1 MKVAKTNLL
10 SQIEIYEKQEG
21 AQSSSETDNEK
32 QYSKQTLNEPAVADS
47 VIANERMTASNE
59 TLPRKQ
65 EL

>member
-1 MKVAKTNLL
+1 MKVARTNLL

-32 QYSKQTLNEPAVADS
+32 HYSKQTLNEPAVADS
-47 VIANERMTASNE
+47 VIANERMTASNK